1 VTPLFR
7 GIGRRSRHIPRQR
20 QPVERSRSPEE
31 AAKSIQRERAKL
43 EHYKSQT
50 PGIVALGT
58 ALRELHEENHIVAKL
73 TAIIGGR
80 T

>member
-1 VTPLFR
+1 MTPLFK
-7 GIGRRSRHIPRQR
+7 RSSSTKRIPRQR
-20 QPVERSRSPEE
+20 QPVERSRTPEE
-31 AAKSIQRERAKL
+31 AARAIERERAKL

-73 TAIIGGR
+73 TAIIGGK